1 MDKRN
6 MVIYTGHKGAM
17 MIDNAITEHYLL
29 GVVKNLKKITKEE
42 KASLVEM
49 IKSPDKDNMEL
60 AKIIIEQKYEINKCC
75 FNTK

>member
-60 AKIIIEQKYEINKCC
+60 AKIIIEQKYEINKYC